1 MAPTLQSY
9 IAQSVML
16 MVILTLVLVV
26 HHEMQLY
33 HEQKEF
39 NTMSQTAK
47 LMSKVG
53 QIVGDTRNEPSSMQ
67 DHSIIEKFSSFTK
80 TATDATKA
88 MWTNA
93 TLTARP
99 TAKPIEKRPQKVTG
113 SVRGEIM
120 FLPD

>member
-1 MAPTLQSY
+1 
-9 IAQSVML
+9 
-16 MVILTLVLVV
+16 
-26 HHEMQLY
+26 
-33 HEQKEF
+33 
-39 NTMSQTAK
+39 MSQTAK